1 MRNTYWILVFV
12 LLTFSLIAIDFAIV
26 SNYLPILQ
34 KSFPFWK
41 YKSTYSVLSDILL
54 IEGGLF
60 LVIGALLAGVI
71 LYNAWVPH
79 PFRARFTESI
89 FNWKLVREGREISP
103 ALKIGL
109 ILIGA
114 GIIYILAAIIVT
126 L

>member
-1 MRNTYWILVFV
+1 LRNAYWIVVFV

-26 SNYLPILQ
+26 SNYLPSLQ
-34 KSFPFWK
+34 ESVTFWK
-41 YKSTYSVLSDILL
+41 YKTTYSILSDILL

-89 FNWKLVREGREISP
+89 FNWKLVRGSREISP

>member
-1 MRNTYWILVFV
+1 MYWIIFILLVLSPIV
-12 LLTFSLIAIDFAIV
+12 IDVAFIF
-26 SNYLPILQ
+26 NYLPILQ
-34 KSFPFWK
+34 RLFPFWE
-41 YKSTYSVLSDILL
+41 YRPTYLVLSDILFF
-54 IEGGLF
+54 EGGLF

-71 LYNAWVPH
+71 LYNAWVPDVL
-79 PFRARFTESI
+79 RAGFTKSI
-89 FNWKLVREGREISP
+89 FNWKLVRKGREISP

>member
-1 MRNTYWILVFV
+1 MRNAYWLAVF
-12 LLTFSLIAIDFAIV
+12 LLFVFSLIAVDFAIV

-34 KSFPFWK
+34 KSVPFWK
-41 YKSTYSVLSDILL
+41 YKATFSILSDILF
-54 IEGGLF
+54 IEGALF

-71 LYNAWVPH
+71 LYCAWVPH

-89 FNWKLVREGREISP
+89 FNWKLVRGSREISP